1 MNNYILRRI
10 PLSDTLN
17 LRDLGGYAAKN
28 GGITRWNAFL
38 RSACPNS
45 LSERDGE
52 ILRGLGV
59 TDVID
64 LRGGGNADEV
74 MRGYEALPFIDVH
87 RIPIGDESVPKTASE
102 VPYGY
107 LRMAEH
113 CNIPQV
119 FRILAD
125 SRGGVIFHCFAG
137 KDRTGVV
144 AAMLL
149 MLAGVA
155 DEDIIADYTLT
166 YAYFIKRLRADFSR
180 SDAEPNVFKP
190 LPDHM
195 EGFIRLFR
203 EKYGDVRSYL
213 LQKGVTEGQLQS
225 ILNKFVTRRN
235 NYEKQDTY

>member
-1 MNNYILRRI
+1 M
-10 PLSDTLN
+10 
-17 LRDLGGYAAKN
+17 
-28 GGITRWNAFL
+28 

-166 YAYFIKRLRADFSR
+166 YAYFIKRLRADFLAATPNLTCSSR
-180 SDAEPNVFKP
+180 CPTIWKALSVFSAKSTA
-190 LPDHM
+190 M
-195 EGFIRLFR
+195 FAVICC
-203 EKYGDVRSYL
+203 K
-213 LQKGVTEGQLQS
+213 
-225 ILNKFVTRRN
+225 RRN
-235 NYEKQDTY
+235 GRTIAKHT